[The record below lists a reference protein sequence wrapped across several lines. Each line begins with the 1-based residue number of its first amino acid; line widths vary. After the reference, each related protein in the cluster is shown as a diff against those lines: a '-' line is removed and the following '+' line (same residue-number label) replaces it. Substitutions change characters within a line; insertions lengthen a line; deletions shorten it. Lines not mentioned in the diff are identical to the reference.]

1 MKPIRAILSLAA
13 VLLACTD
20 ATGNDPGTTGGS
32 RFASLRVTA
41 LGGDNQTG
49 LAGRSLPQPLR
60 VRVMFDSMPVPDAV
74 VAWATSAGS
83 LAISAS
89 VTDAEGVASADWVL
103 GEVPG
108 PMTATVTVD
117 GAAGSPLEFHASA
130 LSVITAS
137 LVSGDNQSGTVGQP
151 LGQQLVVKILG
162 SGVPEA
168 GVLVTWTSSDGSIP
182 PTSVATDGRGLA
194 TFSWTLGPVAGEVLG
209 YATVARSED
218 PPITF
223 HANAEPGPATQLAI
237 GGGDNQAV
245 PANQPQS
252 GYLWVVS
259 TDQYGNPN
267 TQGIVDW
274 SVQSGPVN
282 VFGQGGMARAQPI
295 GEIGTAVVR
304 AVLRGTGAYVDF
316 TVTIGPPIPL
326 VILDVDDQYDRRF
339 VSWANGSSPAVDTLP
354 VGGTMTWLLSYDP
367 LQDHAISSV
376 GEPSF
381 AGGHFGYG
389 GDVHGVAATF
399 TSPGVYLYEDP
410 YSPGSSGTVVVQ

>member
-1 MKPIRAILSLAA
+1 MKPIRAILCLAV
-13 VLLACTD
+13 VLLGCTD
-20 ATGNDPGTTGGS
+20 ATGNDPGTAGGS
-32 RFASLRVTA
+32 RLPSLRATA
-41 LGGDNQTG
+41 FGGDNQTG
-49 LAGRSLPQPLR
+49 LAGRGLPQPLR
-60 VRVMFDSMPVPDAV
+60 VRVMFDTTPVPGAV
-74 VAWATSAGS
+74 VAWSTSAGS
-83 LAISAS
+83 LAITSS
-89 VTDAEGVASADWVL
+89 VTDAEGVASAAWVL
-103 GEVPG
+103 GELPG

-137 LVSGDNQSGTVGQP
+137 LVSGDNQTGTVGQP
-151 LGQQLVVKILG
+151 LGQQLVVKVLG

-168 GVLVTWTSSDGSIP
+168 GVLVSWTASDGSIP
-182 PTSVATDGRGLA
+182 PTSVATDGSGLA

-237 GGGDNQAV
+237 GGGDSQAV

-259 TDQYGNPN
+259 ADQYGNPN

-282 VFGQGGMARAQPI
+282 VFGQGGMARVQPI
-295 GEIGTAVVR
+295 GEIGAAVVR
-304 AVLRGTGAYVDF
+304 AVLRGIGAYVDF

-326 VILDVDDQYDRRF
+326 VILDVDEQYDQRF

-354 VGGTMTWLLSYDP
+354 VGGTMTWLLSSED
-367 LQDHAISSV
+367 LNDHAIESMGLPAFV
-376 GEPSF
+376 G
-381 AGGHFGYG
+381 GYLGYG
-389 GDVHGVAATF
+389 GTVNGLSVTFSVAGT
-399 TSPGVYLYEDP
+399 YLYQDP
-410 YSPGSSGTVVVQ
+410 YYPGKIGTLVVR